1 MVDIGWDLDRS
12 VMENLNEQLGAD
24 LRKIIED
31 MPDEKDL
38 VEGDRVI
45 YLCRGEE
52 FRRTDET
59 PETIAKFREDLIR
72 ALDEVPGLR
81 YSLEITPPSPPPPG
95 YESKARTIDIIPA
108 FSWPSHHLEYARSPT
123 LLPSEDWRVD
133 WLLGVIFLSED
144 ADVFYLDF
152 RNPKVKT
159 VVSGRFYSTYDSFEE
174 NDRKKKSII
183 SSIEQVQKLKKEYIS
198 NQAIKWAKLVFVVTH
213 NTSKAVISTMDLKG
227 EMKIE
232 EREI

>member
-12 VMENLNEQLGAD
+12 VVGNLNEQLGAD

-45 YLCRGEE
+45 YLYRGEE
-52 FRRTDET
+52 FRRMDET
-59 PETIAKFREDLIR
+59 PKNIAKFREDLIR

-95 YESKARTIDIIPA
+95 YVTKARTIDIIPK
-108 FSWPSHHLEYARSPT
+108 FSWPNDHLRYARSPN
-123 LLPSEDWRVD
+123 LLPSEDWRVY

-144 ADVFYLDF
+144 ADMFYLDF

-159 VVSGRFYSTYDSFEE
+159 VVSGRFYSPYDSFEE
-174 NDRKKKSII
+174 YEKRRKSII
-183 SSIEQVQKLKKEYIS
+183 SSIEQVQRLKKEYIS
-198 NQAIKWAKLVFVVTH
+198 NQAIKWAKLVFIVTH
-213 NTSKAVISTMDLKG
+213 DKSKAVISTMNLKG